1 MEANKLT
8 NDENQIKNDE
18 KPEKSGIMG
27 WWNKQGKGMKIGS
40 LVGLCCLGLLVIA
53 LISAM
58 GAPDQTTSSDSNS
71 SSDSSSSSSPSSS
84 ASTTPKTVTIAQLYG
99 TSISEGTL
107 VKVTGTV
114 LQSDGTNLRIENAN
128 GKDILIDGTDLAAY
142 ENQKVT
148 VVGTFDGP
156 TAYSTVMGGERTVP
170 HIINAE
176 IKK

>member
-1 MEANKLT
+1 MEVNKLT

-27 WWNKQGKGMKIGS
+27 WWNKQGTGMKIGS

-53 LISAM
+53 VISGM
-58 GAPDQTTSSDSNS
+58 GSSDQTT
-71 SSDSSSSSSPSSS
+71 SSDSSSSSSNSSSSSS
-84 ASTTPKTVTIAQLYG
+84 ASTTPKTVTITQLYG

>member
-1 MEANKLT
+1 MEVNKLT
-8 NDENQIKNDE
+8 NDEKQMNNDK

-53 LISAM
+53 VISGM
-58 GAPDQTTSSDSNS
+58 GASDQTTSSDSNT
-71 SSDSSSSSSPSSS
+71 SSDSSSSSSS
-84 ASTTPKTVTIAQLYG
+84 STTPKNVTITQLYG
-99 TSISEGTL
+99 TSIAEGTL

-114 LQSDGTNLRIENAN
+114 LQSDGYNLRIENSN
-128 GKDILIDGTDLAAY
+128 GKDILIEGTDLDAY
-142 ENQKVT
+142 ENQKV
-148 VVGTFDGP
+148 VVIGTFDGP

-176 IKK
+176 IVK